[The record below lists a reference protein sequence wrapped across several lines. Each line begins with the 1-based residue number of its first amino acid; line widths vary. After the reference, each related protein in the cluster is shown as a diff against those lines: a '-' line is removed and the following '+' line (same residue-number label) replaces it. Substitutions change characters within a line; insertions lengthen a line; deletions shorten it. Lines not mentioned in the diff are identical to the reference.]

1 MIWWLCCVLL
11 PILISTCRRW
21 WLRSVWLPRRGLS
34 CLQPSRSTSTGTV
47 LDVPPGSS
55 ASSST
60 SCSLTQ
66 RSLPTAAVW
75 ARRLETTLLRP
86 LTHTGWEL
94 LEVSSHLLTKSG
106 HYHRW
111 PQILTKSGHYH
122 RWPLTYSQ
130 RVGIITGDLSYS
142 QRVGIIT
149 GDLSLTHKEWALS
162 QVTSDTHKEW
172 ALSQVTSHVLTK
184 SGHYHW
190 WPQLLSKSGHYH
202 RWPLTYSQIVGIIT
216 GDPSLTHKRWV
227 LFWVIIGEHWLS
239 YSPVIIVH
247 PLSVP
252 SETRDRFALWAYMRK
267 CQYLALN
274 LCCGSG
280 DHVKWQSS
288 HLRKGDV
295 KEHMKLT
302 CTLAVT
308 TFITP
313 YNAI

>member
-1 MIWWLCCVLL
+1 MIVLCFVAYSHQHMQALVAQIRVT
-11 PILISTCRRW
+11 PE
-21 WLRSVWLPRRGLS
+21 
-34 CLQPSRSTSTGTV
+34 TGIE
-47 LDVPPGSS
+47 
-55 ASSST
+55 
-60 SCSLTQ
+60 
-66 RSLPTAAVW
+66 LPTALKKHLH
-75 ARRLETTLLRP
+75 RHSFGRP
-86 LTHTGWEL
+86 SRFIRKLVHILFPNTEELANSSCLGQKTGDHAAQAL
-94 LEVSSHLLTKSG
+94 DPH
-106 HYHRW
+106 
-111 PQILTKSGHYH
+111 
-122 RWPLTYSQ
+122 
-130 RVGIITGDLSYS
+130 RVGIIRGELT
-142 QRVGIIT
+142 
-149 GDLSLTHKEWALS
+149 LTHKEWALS